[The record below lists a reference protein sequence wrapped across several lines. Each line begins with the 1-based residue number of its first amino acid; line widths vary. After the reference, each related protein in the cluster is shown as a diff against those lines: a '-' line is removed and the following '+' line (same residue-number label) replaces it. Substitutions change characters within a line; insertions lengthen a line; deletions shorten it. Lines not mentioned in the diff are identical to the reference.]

1 MESTTT
7 RLRIHG
13 DHAPGLHGEA
23 GDIPQIRCCM
33 PDLNQALAEIK
44 QIRSQVARDTQF
56 RGYGPASITA
66 SGALAL
72 LVAAAQAHWMRDRA
86 DFSMFA
92 AVWFATAF
100 ASLAMVAV
108 QTAVRARRVHS
119 GLALEMIQSAVEQFL
134 PALIVGV
141 LLTAVV
147 MRAAPREVWMLP
159 GLWQL
164 LFSLGVFASCRFL
177 PPQTF
182 AVGVWYLVAGLAT
195 LVLQSG
201 SRAMLPWTMGIPF
214 GIGQLL
220 VAAIMRYGFQNAIE
234 QA

>member
-1 MESTTT
+1 
-7 RLRIHG
+7 
-13 DHAPGLHGEA
+13 
-23 GDIPQIRCCM
+23 
-33 PDLNQALAEIK
+33 
-44 QIRSQVARDTQF
+44 
-56 RGYGPASITA
+56 
-66 SGALAL
+66 
-72 LVAAAQAHWMRDRA
+72 MRDRA

-108 QTAVRARRVHS
+108 QTTVRARRVHS

-177 PPQTF
+177 PRQTF

-201 SRAMLPWTMGIPF
+201 SRALLPWTMGIPF

-220 VAAIMRYGFQNAIE
+220 VAAIMQYGFENALE

>member
-1 MESTTT
+1 
-7 RLRIHG
+7 
-13 DHAPGLHGEA
+13 
-23 GDIPQIRCCM
+23 M

-66 SGALAL
+66 SGTLAL
-72 LVAAAQAHWMRDRA
+72 LVAAGETHWMRNRA
-86 DFSMFA
+86 DFTVFA
-92 AVWFATAF
+92 AVWFATAL
-100 ASLAMVAV
+100 ASFAMVAV

-134 PALIVGV
+134 PALMVGV

-147 MRAAPREVWMLP
+147 MGAAPREEWMLP

-177 PPQTF
+177 PRQTF
-182 AVGVWYLVAGLAT
+182 AVGVWYLVTGLTT

-201 SRAMLPWTMGIPF
+201 SQALLPWTMGIPF

-220 VAAIMRYGFQNAIE
+220 VAAIMRYGFENAIE

>member
-1 MESTTT
+1 
-7 RLRIHG
+7 
-13 DHAPGLHGEA
+13 
-23 GDIPQIRCCM
+23 M
-33 PDLNQALAEIK
+33 PDLNRALAEIK

-72 LVAAAQAHWMRDRA
+72 LVAAGQAHWMRDRA
-86 DFSMFA
+86 DFTVFA

-100 ASLAMVAV
+100 VSLAMVAV
-108 QTAVRARRVHS
+108 QTAVRARRVHC

-134 PALIVGV
+134 PALMVGV
-141 LLTAVV
+141 LLSAVV

-177 PPQTF
+177 PRQTF

-201 SRAMLPWTMGIPF
+201 SQALLPWTMGIPF

-220 VAAIMRYGFQNAIE
+220 VAAIMRYGFENAIE